1 MRKRGMKMKK
11 LTAFLAALI
20 LCLSGCQ
27 NTEKPENEVADVP
40 KTEEKSGYM
49 CNLLWERSD
58 TGTDSVI
65 LKEDF
70 DSDGQKEEVLIR
82 VANGALEI
90 KSDSYAYNS
99 GNLEAYVLSKVYF
112 LDLDTE
118 DGLAELAVL
127 TVEESDDPCVRVFRA
142 GSDSIGPLG
151 FKCGEGG
158 VNTGFYSGYDQNIYV
173 NEKNVLTLSKRGS
186 FGMWSVED
194 SFSLKDGVLYEI
206 PEEERKVV
214 YPSYGEIAELLTKE
228 ELIDNLY
235 ILNDEEYGLLR
246 DKGMAVAH
254 ADFDPASG
262 ETLMELRSGEAFSVI
277 AEKDDGKVKIRKEN
291 GEEGYIDLSDWS
303 NNRMNVSMIMFF
315 LAD

>member
-11 LTAFLAALI
+11 LTAFLAVLI

-82 VANGALEI
+82 VADGALEI

-214 YPSYGEIAELLTKE
+214 YPSYGEIAGLLTKD

-262 ETLMELRSGEAFSVI
+262 ETLMKLRSGEAFSVI